1 MPERMPGRSNVYDSK
16 GVLILS
22 SARHEMR
29 QNRIALLFCSL
40 LALTASLAAQ
50 DKPNSSPSGKPSN
63 SSKGPAQDA
72 DSDAPLAPSSAEED
86 VEVASY
92 YVHKG
97 DSDAA
102 IPRLED
108 AIRLKPKWAKPRL
121 MLAEI
126 YEKKGD
132 AAAAVKC
139 YKDYLQAFPNAP
151 DEKKIEKKI
160 EKLSGQ

>member
-1 MPERMPGRSNVYDSK
+1 M
-16 GVLILS
+16 
-22 SARHEMR
+22 
-29 QNRIALLFCSL
+29 
-40 LALTASLAAQ
+40 
-50 DKPNSSPSGKPSN
+50 
-63 SSKGPAQDA
+63 
-72 DSDAPLAPSSAEED
+72 
-86 VEVASY
+86 EVASY
-92 YVHKG
+92 YLRKG
-97 DSDAA
+97 DPDAA

-108 AIRLKPKWAKPRL
+108 AIRLKPKLAKPRL
-121 MLAEI
+121 MLAET

>member
-1 MPERMPGRSNVYDSK
+1 MPERMSGRSSVYDSK
-16 GVLILS
+16 RIPILS

-29 QNRIALLFCSL
+29 QNRMAVLLCGL
-40 LALTASLAAQ
+40 WALTPSLVAQ
-50 DKPNSSPSGKPSN
+50 DKPNSGSPGKPSS

-92 YVHKG
+92 YIHKG
-97 DSDAA
+97 DPDAA

-108 AIRLKPKWAKPRL
+108 AMRLKPKWAKPRL

-139 YKDYLQAFPNAP
+139 YKDYLRAFPNAP

>member
-1 MPERMPGRSNVYDSK
+1 MQ
-16 GVLILS
+16 
-22 SARHEMR
+22 
-29 QNRIALLFCSL
+29 QNRIALLLSGLLVLTPSL
-40 LALTASLAAQ
+40 VAQ
-50 DKPNSSPSGKPSN
+50 DKPNAPPPGKSTGN
-63 SSKGPAQDA
+63 SKGAVQDA

-97 DSDAA
+97 DPDAA

-139 YKDYLQAFPNAP
+139 YKDYLQAVPNAP
-151 DEKKIEKKI
+151 DEKKIEKKM
-160 EKLSGQ
+160 EKLAGQ